1 MDLDQK
7 AQICWE
13 SDLIACVRNKSDGP
27 GALGARAAAERTEPN
42 GARGSSPEFTKSGT
56 PGVGLSRGW
65 AVEDA
70 RGTCSPPGVLVRFG
84 EVRSTDFG
92 GHGGSGR
99 RGFAGVRRSKGS
111 RGYGLYILAQKEPGI
126 VAGAHRAR
134 KRRCWPGEVS
144 GGVVRRRGMD
154 WCSRNGPAG

>member
-7 AQICWE
+7 AQIRWE
-13 SDLIACVRNKSDGP
+13 SDLIACVRNRSDGP
-27 GALGARAAAERTEPN
+27 GALGARAAAERTERSS
-42 GARGSSPEFTKSGT
+42 ARGSSLEFAKSGT

-111 RGYGLYILAQKEPGI
+111 RGYDLYILVQKESGM

-134 KRRCWPGEVS
+134 KRRCWPGEVN
-144 GGVVRRRGMD
+144 GGVFRRRGVD
-154 WCSRNGPAG
+154 WCSRNVPVG